1 MTTARALRSDVVWQ
15 EGVEGDPEQP
25 RLPNLGDAYDVWE
38 SLYLIAL
45 SSGFTT
51 APAAV
56 TLSTGSASLA
66 NGLSV
71 LSAESDTADT
81 LDFVDLASVA
91 DGRVVMLAAA
101 AGHEITVKH
110 LADGI
115 SDAGEI
121 HLMGE
126 ADLVL
131 DTAEEFV
138 WLQRRG
144 GAFWQLS
151 PMSLGRVARLYQ
163 DLDMAGF
170 AAFGGAYKIEEHSLA
185 SRAVTVADRGKEI
198 VNLVS
203 CDNILPLAQPAGDA
217 QWKKGDRVLFRQEA
231 ASCTFRTSA
240 GGVPRNLDNHD
251 RGRGIGAK
259 IEAELIRTTPS
270 FFWAI
275 AGQTAAQPTIA
286 TVSRVYRYQLSTST
300 ILTDAGSTAW
310 KNALALVHT
319 PGSSERWLYL
329 AHCGFKAG
337 ANQAVALAE
346 MRFQRAAAGTGPQ
359 FGCGRYTQE
368 SETTV
373 MAIGVEYGAS
383 PGPQTLN
390 IDLKSGSASY
400 TAQCGQPRIFGL
412 RLETDEYL
420 ELAAGS
426 ANNMTNTSYV
436 DLVTMTHTLPA
447 DDYYILVW
455 ATTNT
460 ANNLGLTMCLDIDGG
475 TILQEKNMARHTG
488 LNGYYFVL
496 QPWTFT
502 AASHTIKL
510 KGKSAGSFNSSG
522 LDMGICLLR
531 KGRFQAAASA
541 NDGTTTTTTSPTPSD
556 KVTLSQALLGGWDY
570 LAIGDIDTALS
581 NDAAAAGAVAQL
593 TMNGTIIGRP
603 GRQVGRLPDT
613 YIPVSQAFMGLVQQQ
628 QPTDVFAIQ
637 YASQNGADTV
647 TGKEA
652 SILLLALA
660 VP

>member
-1 MTTARALRSDVVWQ
+1 MTTSRALPAGIVWQ
-15 EGVEGDPEQP
+15 EEP
-25 RLPNLGDAYDVWE
+25 RLPILGDAYAVWQAGYE
-38 SLYLIAL
+38 ILQSMGLLA
-45 SSGFTT
+45 
-51 APAAV
+51 APGAV
-56 TLSTGSASLA
+56 TLSTGSADLV

-71 LSAESDTADT
+71 LSAESGDTDT
-81 LDFVDLASVA
+81 LEFIDLASVA

-101 AGHEITVKH
+101 AGHTITVAH
-110 LADGI
+110 LAPGI
-115 SDAGEI
+115 SNAGEI
-121 HLMGE
+121 HLMAG

-144 GAFWQLS
+144 TAFRQIS
-151 PMSLGRVARLYQ
+151 PVTLGRVARLYQ
-163 DLDMAGF
+163 DLDMSGF
-170 AAFGGAYKIEEHSLA
+170 AAFGGAYKIEEHSLS
-185 SRAVTVADRGKEI
+185 SRPVTVADRGKQI

-203 CDNILPLAQPAGDA
+203 CDNVLPLAQPASGA

-231 ASCTFRTSA
+231 ASCVFKTSA

-259 IEAELIRTTPS
+259 IEAELIRVTPG
-270 FFWAI
+270 FLWAI
-275 AGQTAAQPTIA
+275 GGQTMAAPGGGTI
-286 TVSRVYRYQLSTST
+286 SRVYQHLLSTST

-319 PGSSERWLYL
+319 PGSSEKWLYL
-329 AHCGFKAG
+329 AHCGFKASG
-337 ANQAVALAE
+337 NQAQALAE

-373 MAIGVEYGAS
+373 MAVGVEYGAS
-383 PGPQTLN
+383 PGSQTINL
-390 IDLKSGSASY
+390 DLKSGSASY

-420 ELAAGS
+420 ELAAGA

-447 DDYYILVW
+447 DDYYILAW
-455 ATTNT
+455 ATTDT
-460 ANNLGLTMCLDIDGG
+460 VNNLGLTMCLDIDGG
-475 TILQEKNMARHTG
+475 TIRQEKNMARHTG
-488 LNGYYFVL
+488 LKGYYFVL

-531 KGRFQAAASA
+531 KSRFQQAVSV
-541 NDGTTTTTTSPTPSD
+541 NDGTTTTTTSATPSD

-570 LAIGDIDTALS
+570 LALGDIDTALS
-581 NDAAAAGAVAQL
+581 NDAAAAGAVAQMV
-593 TMNGTIIGRP
+593 MNGAAVGRP
-603 GRQVGRLPDT
+603 GRQVGRLADS

-628 QPTDVFAIQ
+628 QPTDVFAVQ

-660 VP
+660 AP